1 MKKLRTLLTFLIMAI
16 VIIGTNLFSTCDKGV
31 PVTGVTLNKS
41 TLSLEVGSTE
51 TLVAT
56 VLPAEALI
64 KLVTWSSSDKSVAT
78 VDSEGQVSALKAG
91 KATITVTTVDGNKSA
106 VCEVTV
112 TDKTIA
118 VTGVTL
124 NKSTLSLEV
133 GSSETLVATVQ
144 PDNATNKNVTWS
156 SSDKSVATV
165 DAGGKLSA
173 LKAGKTTI
181 TVTTEDGGK
190 SAVCEVTV
198 KEATIAVTGVTLNK
212 STLSLEVGGSETLV
226 ATVQPDNATNK
237 NVTWSSSDKSVAT
250 VDAGGKLSA
259 LKTGKATITVTT
271 EDGGKSAACAVTVIS
286 NLVIDKSEVEVAKGI
301 TAIVNILSGSG
312 NYSVE
317 SNNTGIATATLSGT
331 VVTIT
336 GIALGNTTVTINDN
350 ETNQTKTVA
359 VKVTHPNLAIDRS
372 EVEVEKGITAI
383 VNILAGSGNYSV
395 SSSNTTIATAT
406 LSGTVVT
413 ITGIAAGNTTV
424 TIKDNTTNQTK
435 TVAVTV
441 FIPNLAIDKSAV
453 EVEKGITAIV
463 NILAGSGN
471 YSVNSDNATI
481 ATATL
486 SGTVVTI
493 TGIAAGN
500 TTVTIKDNATNQ
512 TKTVAVKVTHP
523 NLAIDRSEVEVEKGK
538 TAIVNIT
545 SGSGDYSVNS
555 DNATIATAT
564 LSGTVV
570 TITGIAIGNT
580 TVTIKDNATNQTKT
594 VTVSKGN
601 SSQPCH

>member
-1 MKKLRTLLTFLIMAI
+1 MEKLRTFSTLLIMAI
-16 VIIGTNLFSTCDKGV
+16 VIVGTNLFSTCDKGV

-41 TLSLEVGSTE
+41 TLSLEVGGTE